1 MVVAPAAGRPA
12 SRRAEKL
19 ARAARGG
26 YDVPAMN
33 VELRHLRYF
42 VAVAEEASFTS
53 AARRVHVAQQV
64 LSTQIRQ
71 LEDAL
76 GVQLLERTSRGARL
90 TVAGEAFLD
99 SARETLSALERGVAA
114 ARNSARARPGRIT
127 VGLSAAASGEIRTE
141 LLSAFRRAHPRIE
154 VDLRTFDLTHP
165 AAGLLDHSTDVALVR
180 PPVAAPRL
188 SLEPL
193 ADEPRVFVLPSD
205 HPLAARS
212 QLTLADVAGL
222 PWIAAAPSVDGCAPM
237 SWRDAWLLVP
247 RPGRDEPVVGAVART
262 IEEMRELIAAGRGIG
277 LCPASAEQF
286 NPRPGVTFVASK
298 DTPSAAVCVAWRTGD
313 KRPAVRS
320 FVETARATARRPEA
334 RD

>member
-1 MVVAPAAGRPA
+1 
-12 SRRAEKL
+12 
-19 ARAARGG
+19 
-26 YDVPAMN
+26 MN

-71 LEDAL
+71 LEESI
-76 GVQLLERTSRGARL
+76 GVRLLERTSRGVRL
-90 TVAGEAFLD
+90 TAAGEAFLD
-99 SARETLSALERGVAA
+99 AARETLASLDRGVTA
-114 ARNSARARPGRIT
+114 ARNAAHATPGRLSVALLAAFQRACPD
-127 VGLSAAASGEIRTE
+127 VGVE
-141 LLSAFRRAHPRIE
+141 
-154 VDLRTFDLTHP
+154 LRTFDLTQP

-180 PPVAAPRL
+180 PPVAAPGL
-188 SLEPL
+188 SLEAL
-193 ADEPRVFVLPSD
+193 EDEPRVFVLPSD
-205 HPLAARS
+205 HALAGRG

-222 PWIAAAPSVDGCAPM
+222 RWIAASPATDGCDPM

-247 RPGRDEPVVGAVART
+247 RPGGDQPVIGGNART

-298 DTPSAAVCVAWRTGD
+298 DAPSAAICVAWRTGD
-313 KRPAVRS
+313 QRAEVRS
-320 FVETARATARRPEA
+320 FVDIALATAGRRRAT
-334 RD
+334 